1 MKWACDSRALLVEDH
16 PVNRKLLKRQLG
28 MLGVKVDAVPDA
40 ESALQRMERV
50 SYRLVLT
57 DLGLPG
63 MGGEEL
69 LRRLHERFRGQ
80 VSAPAL
86 IAVTGE
92 SDPETLASL
101 RAAGV
106 DDVLVK
112 PVSVERL
119 KALLEDWIDGS
130 NPEPASPA
138 SCPDP
143 DDGSPDLD
151 PAVLRGLLGEDGAE
165 DARRLI
171 HLFVESARAG
181 MAEAARA
188 IEARD
193 ARPLK
198 RYLHRQWSAAGAVG
212 AARFATLAGRMESA
226 VAAEDWETVGECWP
240 QLEATVSGIE
250 TYLAADLESFRQQ
263 ADGRSHKPTRR
274 SGGRHR
280 RQVEQSR

>member
-1 MKWACDSRALLVEDH
+1 MKEAGDNRVLLVEDH
-16 PVNRKLLKRQLG
+16 PVNRKLLERQLG
-28 MLGVKVDAVPDA
+28 LLGLRVEAVPDA
-40 ESALQRMERV
+40 ESALQRLEQV

-80 VSAPAL
+80 DSAPVL

-92 SDPETLASL
+92 SDPGTLAGL

-119 KALLEDWIDGS
+119 KALLDDWFDRPDPG
-130 NPEPASPA
+130 PVSPA
-138 SCPDP
+138 SRPE
-143 DDGSPDLD
+143 STERLPDLD
-151 PAVLRGLLGEDGAE
+151 PGVLQGLLGEEGAE

-171 HLFVESARAG
+171 RLFVESARAG

-188 IEARD
+188 VEARD

-212 AARFATLAGRMESA
+212 AARFAMLAGSMESA
-226 VAAEDWETVGECWP
+226 VAAGDWDTVCERWP

-250 TYLAADLESFRQQ
+250 TYLAADLQTSGQQ
-263 ADGRSHKPTRR
+263 ADGSSHKPSRR
-274 SGGRHR
+274 PGGGHR
-280 RQVEQSR
+280 RAVQRST